1 MRLILIRVSFGVR
14 LLRIKALMF
23 KILNLSI
30 TPIKLSFIIL

>member
-1 MRLILIRVSFGVR
+1 MRLIPIRVNFGVR

-30 TPIKLSFIIL
+30 ILIKLSCIIL